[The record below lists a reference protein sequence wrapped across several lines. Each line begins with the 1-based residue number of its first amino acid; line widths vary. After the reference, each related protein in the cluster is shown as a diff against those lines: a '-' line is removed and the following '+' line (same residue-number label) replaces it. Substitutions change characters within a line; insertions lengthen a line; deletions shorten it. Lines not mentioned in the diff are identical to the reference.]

1 MENNKLHSN
10 AEMREDLRKAN
21 FVDKYLKPLILNA
34 DLYAEDVFYRK
45 VGGCE
50 TVTVRY
56 KNGGEVVSNVSCDS
70 LVALCRDTLKNL

>member
-1 MENNKLHSN
+1 MKRL
-10 AEMREDLRKAN
+10 REYFRQKREIRRKRR

-34 DLYAEDVFYRK
+34 GIYASDVRYKK

-50 TVTVRY
+50 TVTVSYRD
-56 KNGGEVVSNVSCDS
+56 GGEVVADVSCDS